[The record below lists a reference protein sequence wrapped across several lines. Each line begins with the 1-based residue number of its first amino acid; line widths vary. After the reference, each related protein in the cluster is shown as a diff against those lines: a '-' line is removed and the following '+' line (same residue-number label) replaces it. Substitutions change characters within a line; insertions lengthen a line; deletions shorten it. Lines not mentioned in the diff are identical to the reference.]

1 MKFHVSALALALGLP
16 ALVLAQTPINLPAV
30 TGPLPVTE
38 ASYPLMAAKRMQE
51 VVDLAAAGYVEEEYI
66 LTGNANL
73 YERAADGSIAVKTA
87 DAPYGTRIL
96 VRRPA
101 DAADF
106 SGNVIV
112 ELLIEARSYDWAF
125 VWAMSYEQIMQRGDV
140 FVGVTHMP
148 QNIDALK
155 TFDPQRYASLSFAN
169 PNPAET
175 CGPQNSTS
183 PMEEGL
189 HWDMLSQLGALLKS
203 GAATTP
209 LHGLDVEYVYMA
221 GHHGHAATY
230 ANTFHNSTTLADGK
244 PVYDAYLLPSSDVPT
259 KLTRCGAP
267 LPAGDPRLIIS
278 KVNVPVIRIVPQGEV
293 LGVLATRREDSDA
306 ADDRFRLYEV
316 PGAPRMDRIYFQH
329 IPVVEDQIKAG
340 QPVTVGKWPYN
351 YTCTPDINLLD
362 YQAKR
367 YVINGALAN
376 LDNWVRTGTPPPRAE
391 RIAVKNAGTPE
402 AAFDTDEFGN
412 AKGGVRHTYVEVP
425 VATYSGNSPAPCGS
439 IAMKTPFD
447 WAQLQTL
454 YGTPAAYASKVEAS
468 LQNLV
473 ESRWVSTADAA
484 RMREELLKVNPAPVG
499 GGN

>member
-1 MKFHVSALALALGLP
+1 MKFHVSVLVFALGLP
-16 ALVLAQTPINLPAV
+16 GLVLAQTPIKLPAV
-30 TGPLPVTE
+30 TGPLPVSE
-38 ASYPLMAAKRMQE
+38 ASYPLMAANRMQE

-66 LTGNANL
+66 LTGTANL
-73 YERAADGSIAVKTA
+73 YARAADGSIDIKTA

-101 DAADF
+101 AAADF

-112 ELLIEARSYDWAF
+112 ELLIEARAYDWAF
-125 VWAMSYEQIMQRGDV
+125 VWAMSHDLIMERGDV

-155 TFDPQRYASLSFAN
+155 TFDPQRYAALSFAN
-169 PNPAET
+169 PAPAET
-175 CGPQNSTS
+175 CGPENSTS
-183 PMEEGL
+183 LSEEGL
-189 HWDMLSQLGALLKS
+189 HWDIYSQLGALLKS
-203 GAATTP
+203 GSPTTP

-230 ANTFHNSTTLADGK
+230 ANSFHNSVMLADGK
-244 PVYDAYLLPSSDVPT
+244 PVYDGYLLPSSDVPMH
-259 KLTRCGAP
+259 LTRCDTP
-267 LPAGDPRLIIS
+267 LPAGDSRLIIS

-293 LGVLATRREDSDA
+293 LGVLATRRDDSDA
-306 ADDRFRLYEV
+306 DDDRFRLYEV

-329 IPVVEDQIKAG
+329 IPVVDDQIKAG

-351 YTCTPDINLLD
+351 YTCTPDIDLLD

-376 LDNWVRTGTPPPRAE
+376 LDSWVRTGTSPPRAE
-391 RIAVKNAGTPE
+391 RIAVKNAGTPQV
-402 AAFDTDEFGN
+402 AFDTDDYGN
-412 AKGGVRHTYVEVP
+412 AKGGVRLTYVDVP

-447 WAQLQTL
+447 WSRLQTL
-454 YGTPAAYASKVEAS
+454 YGTPAVYAAKVEAS
-468 LQNLV
+468 VQKLLDGH
-473 ESRWVSTADAA
+473 WLTAVDAA
-484 RMREELLKVNPAPVG
+484 RMRAELLEVNPPAG
-499 GGN
+499 TGN

>member
-1 MKFHVSALALALGLP
+1 MKIQLTVLALALCSSSL
-16 ALVLAQTPINLPAV
+16 LLAQTAIKLPTV
-30 TGPLPVTE
+30 TGPVAVTE
-38 ASYPLMAAKRMQE
+38 TSWPLMAANRMQE

-66 LTGNANL
+66 LTGTANL
-73 YERAADGSIAVKTA
+73 YERAADGSIDVKTA

-125 VWAMSYEQIMQRGDV
+125 VWAMSHELIMQRGDV

-155 TFDPQRYASLSFAN
+155 TFDPQRYAALSFAN

-183 PMEEGL
+183 PTEEGL

-203 GAATTP
+203 GPATSP
-209 LHGLDVEYVYMA
+209 LHGLDVQYVYMA

-230 ANTFHNSTTLADGK
+230 ANTFHNSTTLANGK
-244 PVYDAYLLPSSDVPT
+244 PVYDGYLLPSSDVPMR
-259 KLTRCGAP
+259 LTRCGAT

-278 KVNVPVIRIVPQGEV
+278 KVNVPVIRVVPQGEV

-329 IPVVEDQIKAG
+329 IPVVDDQIKAG

-376 LDNWVRTGTPPPRAE
+376 LDSWVRTGTPPPRAE
-391 RIAVKNAGTPE
+391 RIAVKNAGTPQ
-402 AAFDTDEFGN
+402 AAFDTDEYGN
-412 AKGGVRHTYVEVP
+412 AKGGVRLTYVEVP

-447 WAQLQTL
+447 WARLQTL
-454 YGTPAAYASKVEAS
+454 YGTPAAYAAKVKAS
-468 LQNLV
+468 VQKLADQH
-473 ESRWVSTADAA
+473 WVTATDAA
-484 RMREELLKVNPAPVG
+484 RMQAELLNVNPPPAAG
-499 GGN
+499 SN